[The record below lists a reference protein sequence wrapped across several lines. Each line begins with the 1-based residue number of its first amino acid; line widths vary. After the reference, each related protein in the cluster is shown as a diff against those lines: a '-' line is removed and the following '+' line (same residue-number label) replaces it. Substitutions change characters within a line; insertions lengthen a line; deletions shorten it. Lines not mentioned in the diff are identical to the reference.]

1 MRAHAVPKA
10 IGVQLFASEV
20 NCPGHQRVRQLSLEE
35 EAALA
40 REIPDPV
47 DWAKVVVAPH
57 TGLRRGEQ
65 FRLRW
70 SEHVDFTTGLSPSPT
85 RSRGNR
91 ATSP

>member
-1 MRAHAVPKA
+1 MRTYAVVPR
-10 IGVQLFASEV
+10 ASECSEE
-20 NCPGHQRVRQLSLEE
+20 NNQRIRQRALEE

-47 DWAKVVVAPH
+47 DWAKVVVALH

-70 SEHVDFTTGLSPSPT
+70 SEHVDFRTGIVTVADSKSDEP
-85 RSRGNR
+85 